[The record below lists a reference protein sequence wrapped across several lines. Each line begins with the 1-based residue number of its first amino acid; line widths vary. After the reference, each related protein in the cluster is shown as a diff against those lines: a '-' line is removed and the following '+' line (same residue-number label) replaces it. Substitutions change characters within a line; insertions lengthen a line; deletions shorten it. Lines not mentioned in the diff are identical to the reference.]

1 MKKIV
6 IVNVHWNNRGDEAA
20 LMAIVN
26 SLLAEY
32 DDINVSILFIDDKEI
47 QQFPELENVKYFSAK
62 INSNPWKI
70 WLSVITRG
78 KICFDRT
85 LEKSISIIKK
95 SDLIIYGPGGSV
107 LNKRFWWKK
116 QLQFLMP
123 FICSKL
129 FDIPMMVCA
138 PSIGPF
144 NTKNNNWI
152 LKYFLKVPKVLCVRE
167 EISKKYLNQ
176 IGIEDNVSVTI
187 DSAFLDDIDKEEN
200 ELILQSYTE
209 LNEFLNKFD
218 KIVGITITDFDWHV
232 VYNKNSKL
240 KNDIKASFTSFID
253 YLSKNNFGVIFI
265 PQLFGNQNDFDYM
278 NSFRTENSF
287 IISDDKSSNF
297 QQYII
302 SKLHSVVGMR
312 YHSNIF
318 AAKMKIPFI
327 AIIYEEKMEGF
338 IKIAGL
344 EHCSL
349 PLLDISFK
357 KILKRF
363 NYLNENYDLIAD
375 SLNDKQ
381 IGWQKKEKKIILL
394 LKNNFF
400 K

>member
-26 SLLAEY
+26 GLLAKY
-32 DDINVSILFIDDKEI
+32 DDINISILFVDDKEI
-47 QQFPELENVKYFSAK
+47 QQFPELKNVKYFSAK

-85 LEKSISIIKK
+85 LEKSINIIKK

-209 LNEFLNKFD
+209 LNEF
-218 KIVGITITDFDWHV
+218 
-232 VYNKNSKL
+232 
-240 KNDIKASFTSFID
+240 
-253 YLSKNNFGVIFI
+253 
-265 PQLFGNQNDFDYM
+265 
-278 NSFRTENSF
+278 
-287 IISDDKSSNF
+287 
-297 QQYII
+297 
-302 SKLHSVVGMR
+302 
-312 YHSNIF
+312 
-318 AAKMKIPFI
+318 
-327 AIIYEEKMEGF
+327 
-338 IKIAGL
+338 
-344 EHCSL
+344 
-349 PLLDISFK
+349 
-357 KILKRF
+357 
-363 NYLNENYDLIAD
+363 
-375 SLNDKQ
+375 
-381 IGWQKKEKKIILL
+381 
-394 LKNNFF
+394 
-400 K
+400 